1 MARLGFTVPGKPVP
15 QPRPRFTTIGK
26 YGHAY
31 TPASHPITA
40 YRAAVR
46 AAAIAAGAKPHTG
59 LVWVFVIASFERPP
73 SHSTKKGLKK
83 NAPETP
89 NCDGDN
95 ILKGVL
101 DALNGVAYFDD
112 KQADMKCVF
121 KRFGKTAET
130 RILIL

>member
-1 MARLGFTVPGKPVP
+1 MARLQFTVAGKPVP
-15 QPRPRFTTIGK
+15 QPRPRITTRGSFA
-26 YGHAY
+26 HAY
-31 TPASHPITA
+31 TPKSHPITA

-46 AAAIAAGAKPHTG
+46 AAAIAAGAKPHKG
-59 LVWVFVIASFERPP
+59 LVCVFVIASFERPP

-83 NAPETP
+83 DAPETP

-95 ILKGVL
+95 ILKGIL

-112 KQADMKCVF
+112 KQAHLKCVF

>member
-1 MARLGFTVPGKPVP
+1 MARLQFTVAGKPVP
-15 QPRPRFTTIGK
+15 QPRPRITTRGSFA
-26 YGHAY
+26 HAY
-31 TPASHPITA
+31 TPKAHPITA

-46 AAAIAAGAKPHTG
+46 AAAIAAGAKPHKG
-59 LVWVFVIASFERPP
+59 LVCVFVIASFERPP

-83 NAPETP
+83 DAPETP

-95 ILKGVL
+95 ILKGIL